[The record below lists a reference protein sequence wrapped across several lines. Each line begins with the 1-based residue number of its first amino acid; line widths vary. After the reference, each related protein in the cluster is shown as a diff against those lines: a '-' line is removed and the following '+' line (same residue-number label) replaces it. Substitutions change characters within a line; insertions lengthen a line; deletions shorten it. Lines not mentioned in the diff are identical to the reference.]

1 MIQRNCQ
8 KEVEIVQQLLLSDS
22 LLQAVENQAVENQA
36 VENQANQVNGVME
49 EEDQDNQDMEEE
61 ESEDKKFCQ
70 THVLR
75 DVMTSTCMYT
85 ISLSS

>member
-22 LLQAVENQAVENQA
+22 LLQAVENQA